1 MSIRTT
7 SSTIRFSR
15 PFVLT
20 GIAGEQPTGSY
31 TVETD
36 KELLQNVSVLAYRR
50 VSTLTGLPPWPGST
64 ELARIVDLGPL
75 ELAAVLASDARTENE
90 PAAFSPRASI
100 EPRQTKL
107 AAGQSSA
114 GGWKAG
120 WHAWL
125 ALNANELTWTAL
137 VGGGVILTA
146 LFADR

>member
-7 SSTIRFSR
+7 SSTVSFSR

-20 GIAGEQPTGSY
+20 GIAGEQPAGSY

-36 KELLQNVSVLAYRR
+36 EELLQNVSIPAYRR
-50 VSTLTGLPPWPGST
+50 ISTLIRLPPRPT
-64 ELARIVDLGPL
+64 ELARIIDLDPL
-75 ELAAVLASDARTENE
+75 ELAALLASDARAGNK
-90 PAAFSPRASI
+90 PAVFSSRASI
-100 EPRQTKL
+100 EPQQTKR

-114 GGWKAG
+114 RGWKAG
-120 WHAWL
+120 WHSWL

-137 VGGGVILTA
+137 LAGGVILAT